1 MRTLAIREAR
11 ALLTKL
17 VEILDKEGEVIVTR
31 RGRPIYRILPV
42 KSSRAVPSH
51 RALRQTMPRLS
62 PSEVLVRADRDE
74 R

>member
-17 VEILDKEGEVIVTR
+17 VEILEEEGEVIVTR
-31 RGRPIYRILPV
+31 RGRPLYRILPIA
-42 KSSRAVPSH
+42 SSRAVPSH

-62 PSEVLVRADRDE
+62 PSEVFVRADRDE

>member
-1 MRTLAIREAR
+1 MRTVAIREAR

-17 VEILDKEGEVIVTR
+17 VEILKEEGEVVVTR

-42 KSSRAVPSH
+42 TSSRSVPSH